1 MKTIKVRCL
10 MCGKT
15 FDVAEDHKDYPRL
28 ASQDKLPTFICDRCS
43 YKVRYESEEEN
54 KPKKPM

>member
-1 MKTIKVRCL
+1 MKSIAARCL

-15 FDVAEDHKDYPRL
+15 FDVAEDHKDY
-28 ASQDKLPTFICDRCS
+28 SKLEKKKDQPTFICDMCG
-43 YKVRYESEEEN
+43 YKIRYEADEEQ